1 MKNKIKKV
9 ELDMNR
15 VDRIRDSVNKI
26 NKLEYKLFY
35 LMTTDKLTL
44 NNSMATDK
52 EKVEWLEETNA
63 VFEELVFD
71 LLAEM

>member
-1 MKNKIKKV
+1 MRSNSN
-9 ELDMNR
+9 LDMNR
-15 VDRIRDSVNKI
+15 VDGIRDSVNKI
-26 NKLEYKLFY
+26 KKLEYKLFY

-44 NNSMATDK
+44 KNDMATDK